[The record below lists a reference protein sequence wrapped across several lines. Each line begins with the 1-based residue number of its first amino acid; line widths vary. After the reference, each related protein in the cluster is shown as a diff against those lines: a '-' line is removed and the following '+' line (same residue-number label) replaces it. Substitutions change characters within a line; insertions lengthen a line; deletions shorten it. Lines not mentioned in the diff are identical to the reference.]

1 MWVRL
6 ASRADGYRSAM
17 TDATSADHVLV
28 RTAES
33 PGESAFECL
42 DGCGRQIVVRH
53 DPPEIVVLGK
63 GDARAL
69 HRWADF
75 GVGFAASVTQD

>member
-53 DPPEIVVLGK
+53 DPPDIVVLGK
-63 GDARAL
+63 GDAGAL
-69 HRWADF
+69 HRWTDL
-75 GVGFAASVTQD
+75 GVSFETSVQQT